1 MLKILKISTIFLSL
15 LVTACS
21 MKAPPY
27 QASMEN
33 VTNIK
38 TANINTPVKI
48 AKISSTQ
55 NLNKISIRG
64 SKMTSPI
71 GVSYGDYLSKALE
84 AELKLA
90 KLWSGVSSTVI
101 SGKLITNDIDA
112 TGFSKGYGDISAQF
126 IVTRNNKII
135 FDKVISAK
143 HQFDSSFVGAIAIPN
158 AQQSYVDLTQ
168 KLIKNLFNNKEFIK
182 ALRS

>member
-1 MLKILKISTIFLSL
+1 MLKIIKISTIFLSL

-33 VTNIK
+33 VSTIK
-38 TANINTPVKI
+38 TAKINNQVNVSTISSNKKLD
-48 AKISSTQ
+48 KIS
-55 NLNKISIRG
+55 LRG
-64 SKMTSPI
+64 SKMTSPV
-71 GVSYGDYLSKALE
+71 GASYGDYLSKALE

-126 IVTRNNKII
+126 IITRNSEVI

-143 HQFDSSFVGAIAIPN
+143 LQFDSSFIGAIAIPN

-168 KLIKNLFNNKEFIK
+168 KLIKNLFSNKEFIK
-182 ALRS
+182 ALHS